1 MRNANAHGST
11 NFTMKSPSSIVA
23 KDKRLDMLASD
34 LRKSIERLDKVIY
47 ANKSN
52 INTAKKVTPNKQSI
66 YSDKADNNNLVM
78 SADGM
83 LTTGGNSEINFNT
96 QFGTDTIS
104 VSHANALA
112 RKTPLKSISSLKKHS
127 FIASTFTKK
136 SPSSIATTNKGIR
149 NNKSIVTGMNT
160 KTASKYPQPTQ
171 PPHIITQPDDISD
184 KVSSKSYPI
193 KGVAVIE
200 NRKNNF

>member
-11 NFTMKSPSSIVA
+11 NFTMKSPSSIVV
-23 KDKRLDMLASD
+23 KDKRLDMLTSD

-52 INTAKKVTPNKQSI
+52 INAAKKVTTNKQSI
-66 YSDKADNNNLVM
+66 YSDKTDNNLVM

-96 QFGTDTIS
+96 QFGTDAIS
-104 VSHANALA
+104 VSHTNVLA

-127 FIASTFTKK
+127 FVASTYSKK
-136 SPSSIATTNKGIR
+136 SPSSVVSTNKGIR

-160 KTASKYPQPTQ
+160 KTASKFPQPT
-171 PPHIITQPDDISD
+171 
-184 KVSSKSYPI
+184 
-193 KGVAVIE
+193 
-200 NRKNNF
+200 